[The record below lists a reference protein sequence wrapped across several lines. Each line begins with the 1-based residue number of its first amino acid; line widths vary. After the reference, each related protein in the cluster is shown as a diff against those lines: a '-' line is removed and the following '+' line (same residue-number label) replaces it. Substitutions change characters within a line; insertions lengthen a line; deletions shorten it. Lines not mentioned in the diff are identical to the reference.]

1 MAELTTVARPY
12 AEAAFRSAVEAGD
25 VAGYADKLQL
35 MGAAAANREAASV
48 LGNPKVSA
56 REKAELLFSVAGGNV
71 PDTLKN
77 LATTLIDNQRAT
89 LLPFISEHFE
99 RLQRDH
105 EGVVK
110 AVITSAFALSDADKA
125 SLVDGLAKKYG
136 KKVDAEVRVDAS
148 LIGGAR
154 IQVGDDVIHASV
166 RDTLDKMAIAL
177 AH

>member
-12 AEAAFRSAVEAGD
+12 AEAAFRSAVEAND
-25 VAGYADKLQL
+25 VAGYAANLL
-35 MGAAAANREAASV
+35 TMGAAAATREAASV

-56 REKAELLFSVAGGNV
+56 KEKAELLFSVAGGNV
-71 PDTLKN
+71 PEVLKN
-77 LATTLIDNQRAT
+77 LANALIESQRAT
-89 LLPFISEHFE
+89 LLPYISEHFE

-105 EGVVK
+105 DGVVK

-125 SLVDGLAKKYG
+125 SLIDGLAKKYG
-136 KKVDAEVRVDAS
+136 KKVDAEVRIDAS

-166 RDTLDKMAIAL
+166 RDTLDKMAILL

>member
-12 AEAAFRSAVEAGD
+12 AEAAFRASIDAKD
-25 VAGYADKLQL
+25 VAGYGEKLQL
-35 MGAAAANREAASV
+35 FGAVAATREAASL

-56 REKAELLFSVAGGNV
+56 KEKAELLFSVAGGNV
-71 PDTLKN
+71 PDVLKN
-77 LATTLIDNQRAT
+77 LANTLIENQRAT
-89 LLPFISEHFE
+89 LLPFISEHFA
-99 RLQRDH
+99 RLQREHD
-105 EGVVK
+105 GVLK
-110 AVITSAFALSDADKA
+110 ALITSAFALSDADKA

-136 KKVDAEVRVDAS
+136 KRIEAEVKVDAS

-154 IQVGDDVIHASV
+154 VQVGDDVIHASV

>member
-1 MAELTTVARPY
+1 MAELTTFAQPY
-12 AEAAFRSAVEAGD
+12 SEAAFRSAVEAND
-25 VAGYADKLQL
+25 VIGYAAKLQT
-35 MGAAAANREAASV
+35 MGAAAATREAASV

-56 REKAELLFSVAGGNV
+56 KEKAELLFSVAGGDV
-71 PDTLKN
+71 PEVLKN
-77 LATTLIDNQRAT
+77 LANALIESQRAT
-89 LLPFISEHFE
+89 LLPYISEHFE

-105 EGVVK
+105 DGVVK

-125 SLVDGLAKKYG
+125 SLIDGLAKKYG

>member
-1 MAELTTVARPY
+1 MAELTTIARPY
-12 AEAAFRSAVEAGD
+12 AEAAFRSAVEAND
-25 VAGYADKLQL
+25 LAGYADRLQS
-35 MGAAAANREAASV
+35 MGVAAATRDAASV

-56 REKAELLFSVAGGNV
+56 SEKAQLLFSVAGGNV
-71 PDTLKN
+71 PQTLKN
-77 LATTLIDNQRAT
+77 LVATLVDNQRAT

-99 RLQRDH
+99 RLQREH

-110 AVITSAFALSDADKA
+110 AVITSAFALSEADKGA
-125 SLVDGLAKKYG
+125 LIDGLARKYG
-136 KKVDAEVRVDAS
+136 KKVDAEIRVDAS

-166 RDTLDKMAIAL
+166 RDTLDKMAILL

>member
-12 AEAAFRSAVEAGD
+12 AEAAFRASVEAKD
-25 VAGYADKLQL
+25 VAGYGEKLQRF
-35 MGAAAANREAASV
+35 GAAAGNREAASL
-48 LGNPKVSA
+48 LGNPQVSVK
-56 REKAELLFSVAGGNV
+56 EKAELLFSVAGGNV
-71 PDTLKN
+71 QDTLKN
-77 LATTLIDNQRAT
+77 LVNTLLENQRAS

-99 RLQRDH
+99 RLQREH

-110 AVITSAFALSDADKA
+110 ALITSAFELSDADKA

-136 KKVDAEVRVDAS
+136 KRVEAEVKVDSS

-154 IQVGDDVIHASV
+154 VQVGDDVIHASV

>member
-12 AEAAFRSAVEAGD
+12 AEAAFRAAVEAKD
-25 VAGYADKLQL
+25 VAGYGDKLQL
-35 MGAAAANREAASV
+35 FGAAAGTAEAASL

-56 REKAELLFSVAGGNV
+56 KEKAELLFSVAGGNV
-71 PDTLKN
+71 PDVLKN
-77 LATTLIDNQRAT
+77 LANALIENQRAT
-89 LLPFISEHFE
+89 LLPFISEHFA
-99 RLQRDH
+99 RLQREHD
-105 EGVVK
+105 GVVK
-110 AVITSAFALSDADKA
+110 ALITSAFALSDADKA

-136 KKVDAEVRVDAS
+136 KRVEAEVMVDAS

-177 AH
+177 AQ